1 MRRVKEDAR
10 RPGRLAGGAAVL
22 AAGSMAAKFIGAFY
36 RIPLTNILGAEG
48 MGVYQLVF
56 PVYAL
61 FITLSTAGIPTA
73 LSRIVAEHRA
83 RGESAGKYL
92 AAALFTL
99 VALSVLAGGLIT
111 ALSHVFARWQGNPAA
126 AGGYAVIAPAVFF
139 AGLVAGF
146 RGWFQGEMY
155 MLPTALSGIV
165 EQLVKLGV
173 GVGLA
178 AALAPRGQNAAVMG
192 AIAGV
197 TVSEFAA
204 ACYLAVTCAVRRKNR
219 GGMREGLRLSAAERR
234 AMFRTAAPIALL
246 GVIVPLGAVFDSLI
260 VVNALKWGGADTAS
274 ATAMYGLYSG
284 PVTSL
289 VNLPVVAAMSL
300 AIAVVPSVS
309 ASREERDLG
318 GILAKSRMSV
328 KLVYLIGVPSSL
340 FLMVFGRDILA
351 LIYPSLSSAEL
362 STAAKLLA
370 VAAFGVVLTGA
381 TQIYVSLLQAL
392 DKTKALIISLSFAV
406 LVKVALSLSLVS
418 RIGVMGAAVAGVG
431 MSAVSLVA
439 VTVTFRRL
447 TGVGSEK
454 NVAQTLVAGVIMALT
469 ALVVREYVQ
478 THLGAVLA
486 GAAVSAVVYGWLVT
500 LMGVFTENEVLS
512 LPFGSRLARI
522 RRKIRFWENGYD

>member
-1 MRRVKEDAR
+1 MRRVKEDTR

-197 TVSEFAA
+197 TVSELAA
-204 ACYLAVTCAVRRKNR
+204 ACYLAVTCAENIIQPSHLPFVST
-219 GGMREGLRLSAAERR
+219 LSARAENDNSLPAISFDGRNYKEI
-234 AMFRTAAPIALL
+234 MKDME
-246 GVIVPLGAVFDSLI
+246 AVVLR
-260 VVNALKWGGADTAS
+260 
-274 ATAMYGLYSG
+274 
-284 PVTSL
+284 
-289 VNLPVVAAMSL
+289 AAMHKYGN
-300 AIAVVPSVS
+300 IANV
-309 ASREERDLG
+309 ARELQVDRST
-318 GILAKSRMSV
+318 IFRKV
-328 KLVYLIGVPSSL
+328 K
-340 FLMVFGRDILA
+340 
-351 LIYPSLSSAEL
+351 EL
-362 STAAKLLA
+362 EKR
-370 VAAFGVVLTGA
+370 G
-381 TQIYVSLLQAL
+381 
-392 DKTKALIISLSFAV
+392 
-406 LVKVALSLSLVS
+406 
-418 RIGVMGAAVAGVG
+418 
-431 MSAVSLVA
+431 
-439 VTVTFRRL
+439 VTF
-447 TGVGSEK
+447 
-454 NVAQTLVAGVIMALT
+454 
-469 ALVVREYVQ
+469 
-478 THLGAVLA
+478 
-486 GAAVSAVVYGWLVT
+486 
-500 LMGVFTENEVLS
+500 
-512 LPFGSRLARI
+512 
-522 RRKIRFWENGYD
+522 D

>member
-1 MRRVKEDAR
+1 M
-10 RPGRLAGGAAVL
+10 
-22 AAGSMAAKFIGAFY
+22 
-36 RIPLTNILGAEG
+36 
-48 MGVYQLVF
+48 
-56 PVYAL
+56 
-61 FITLSTAGIPTA
+61 
-73 LSRIVAEHRA
+73 
-83 RGESAGKYL
+83 
-92 AAALFTL
+92 
-99 VALSVLAGGLIT
+99 LAGGLIT

-204 ACYLAVTCAVRRKNR
+204 ACYLAVTCAVRRKKK

-328 KLVYLIGVPSSL
+328 EAGLSHRRAVVAFSHGV
-340 FLMVFGRDILA
+340 GRDILA

-454 NVAQTLVAGVIMALT
+454 KCCPNTGRGCYNGADGAGGQG
-469 ALVVREYVQ
+469 VRP
-478 THLGAVLA
+478 HSSRCRARGC
-486 GAAVSAVVYGWLVT
+486 G
-500 LMGVFTENEVLS
+500 GVGGRL
-512 LPFGSRLARI
+512 RLARHPHGSVH
-522 RRKIRFWENGYD
+522 RKRGALAAFRQPPCEDKKKDQILGERI

>member
-22 AAGSMAAKFIGAFY
+22 AAGSMVAKFIGAFY

-197 TVSEFAA
+197 TVS
-204 ACYLAVTCAVRRKNR
+204 
-219 GGMREGLRLSAAERR
+219 
-234 AMFRTAAPIALL
+234 
-246 GVIVPLGAVFDSLI
+246 
-260 VVNALKWGGADTAS
+260 
-274 ATAMYGLYSG
+274 
-284 PVTSL
+284 
-289 VNLPVVAAMSL
+289 
-300 AIAVVPSVS
+300 
-309 ASREERDLG
+309 
-318 GILAKSRMSV
+318 
-328 KLVYLIGVPSSL
+328 
-340 FLMVFGRDILA
+340 
-351 LIYPSLSSAEL
+351 
-362 STAAKLLA
+362 
-370 VAAFGVVLTGA
+370 
-381 TQIYVSLLQAL
+381 
-392 DKTKALIISLSFAV
+392 
-406 LVKVALSLSLVS
+406 
-418 RIGVMGAAVAGVG
+418 
-431 MSAVSLVA
+431 
-439 VTVTFRRL
+439 
-447 TGVGSEK
+447 
-454 NVAQTLVAGVIMALT
+454 
-469 ALVVREYVQ
+469 
-478 THLGAVLA
+478 
-486 GAAVSAVVYGWLVT
+486 
-500 LMGVFTENEVLS
+500 
-512 LPFGSRLARI
+512 
-522 RRKIRFWENGYD
+522 